1 MRDRSKGRRAGVTR
15 FLAILL
21 GFCSAP
27 IVQAQDAVTMR
38 AEVDRTSVT
47 LDDQILL
54 VVTLDGRLRSV
65 EEPERPVLD
74 DFDLYPRG
82 RTQSMQIVNGQVSAS
97 NAFTY
102 VLVPKREGKFTIGPF
117 TANIGGKALRTAP
130 IVITVGGGPGVRGAP
145 APATGEPAERE
156 DRNVFVVAR
165 VDKQN
170 AFVNEQILFTFYLYR
185 AVQLSNMNYNAP
197 DFRGF
202 WVENLKDSER
212 QSYKVLNG
220 RRYLVTEASK
230 ALFPTTS
237 GTLTIAPATL
247 QVVELTNPFGFSLF
261 DRGVERVLRT
271 KAIDVQVAPLPAA
284 GRPPIFD
291 GAVGEGLQLDVRC
304 DRTTVEEGEPITM
317 TIAVEGSGN
326 VKTFSKPRLPDLPH
340 FKTYDAESKTEATA
354 VDHVYGKRSYEVVL
368 VPRNQGEYTIG
379 RVRMAYFDTGEG
391 RYRLLESNPIAVT
404 ALRST
409 NPSRVAEADLPVL
422 QQNIQVT
429 GRDLAHIR
437 PDLRVADDLRP
448 LYTRGI
454 FGMQAPLPLLAM
466 AAVAVRQ
473 RRRNLLAS
481 NVALARSSRARKLAR
496 QHLAAAQKHLTAGAG
511 EAFYAEVSRAL
522 LHYVG
527 DKLNVS
533 AIGSTH
539 GALHEQVHAAGA
551 PEMLCDRLIAMLER
565 CDAARF
571 APGSM
576 GGERLREVLSEAEGL
591 IVDLDGVLARRR
603 GRTSVASSLVIL
615 LLAGAVAVS
624 LPGLDVRAQESGTSE
639 FTPPAELLRRGHAAY
654 EAGSFA
660 EAVDAY
666 ERAERAGVRTGALYY
681 NLGNAYFKN
690 EQLGKAI
697 ASYRRAERLAPRD
710 RELQANL
717 AHVLARR
724 EDKAMQTPAMPL
736 IAVGQAVLRQMSL
749 NEWILACA
757 GLYALAC
764 ATVILTTLRGG
775 RGWLRV
781 VRNIALAAGTL
792 AILVTAVKVRTE
804 RVDRGVVA
812 VPRLPVTSGPGTTY
826 TTEFSLHEGADV
838 RIESQRDDWL
848 RISVNRTLRGWV
860 PASGILTI

>member
-1 MRDRSKGRRAGVTR
+1 M
-15 FLAILL
+15 LL
-21 GFCSAP
+21 GLCVTAP
-27 IVQAQDAVTMR
+27 IVQAQDAVTIR
-38 AEVDRTSVT
+38 AEADRTSVT
-47 LDDQILL
+47 LDDQIVL
-54 VVTLDGRLRSV
+54 VVTIEGRLRSV
-65 EEPERPVLD
+65 EEPEKPVLD

-82 RTQSMQIVNGQVSAS
+82 RTQSMQIVNGQVSGS

-117 TANIGGKALRTAP
+117 TARIGGKTLRTEP
-130 IVITVGGGPGVRGAP
+130 ITITVGGGPGVRGAP

-156 DRNVFVVAR
+156 DRNVFVLAR
-165 VDKQN
+165 VDKQH

-185 AVQLSNMNYNAP
+185 AVQLSNMNYSAP

-271 KAIDVQVAPLPAA
+271 KGIDVQVAALPAA

-354 VDHVYGKRSYEVVL
+354 VDRVYGKRTYEVVL

-379 RVRMAYFDTGEG
+379 RVRMAYFDTREG
-391 RYRLLESNPIAVT
+391 RYRLLESNPITVT
-404 ALRST
+404 AQRST
-409 NPSRVAEADLPVL
+409 NPSQTAESNVPVL
-422 QQNIQVT
+422 QQEVQVT
-429 GRDLAHIR
+429 GRDLAHIH

-454 FGMQAPLPLLAM
+454 GMLAPLPLLAM
-466 AAVAVRQ
+466 AAVAMRQ

-481 NVALARSSRARKLAR
+481 DVALARSTRARKLAR
-496 QHLAAAQKHLTAGAG
+496 KHLAAAQKHLASRAG

-539 GALHEQVHAAGA
+539 GALREQVRAAGA
-551 PEMLCDRLIAMLER
+551 PEMLCDRFIAMLER

-603 GRTSVASSLVIL
+603 GRTAVATPFATL
-615 LLAGAVAVS
+615 LLASALAAAPGVGAQA
-624 LPGLDVRAQESGTSE
+624 LERTTNE
-639 FTPPAELLRRGHAAY
+639 FTSPLELLRRGHAAY
-654 EAGSFA
+654 EAGNFV
-660 EAVDAY
+660 EAVNAY
-666 ERAERAGVRTGALYY
+666 ERAAGAGVRTGALYY
-681 NLGNAYFKN
+681 NLGNAYFKS

-736 IAVGQAVLRQMSL
+736 IAVGQAFLRRMSL
-749 NEWILACA
+749 NEWILVCA
-757 GLYALAC
+757 ALYVLAS

-781 VRNIALAAGTL
+781 VHKIAIAAGIT

-804 RVDRGVVA
+804 GVDRGVVG
-812 VPRLPVTSGPGTTY
+812 VPRLPVTSGPGATY

-838 RIESQRDDWL
+838 RIESRRDDWL